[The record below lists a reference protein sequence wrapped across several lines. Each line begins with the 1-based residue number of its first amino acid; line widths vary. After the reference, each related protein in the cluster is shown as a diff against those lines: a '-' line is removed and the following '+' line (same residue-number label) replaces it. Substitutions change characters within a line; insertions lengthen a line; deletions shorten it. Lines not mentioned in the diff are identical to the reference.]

1 MDYHL
6 IPKPTTAHDPE
17 SVPSDSHAHNLFPL
31 DPSYKLTNSLVAEHN
46 GSTPLIPKST
56 TAHDPESVP
65 STSHPHS
72 LFP

>member
-1 MDYHL
+1 MCVSWTGRLIASNGLSIVETNSLIAEHNGSTPL

-17 SVPSDSHAHNLFPL
+17 P
-31 DPSYKLTNSLVAEHN
+31 
-46 GSTPLIPKST
+46 
-56 TAHDPESVP
+56 VP